1 MADSKSKK
9 VNVHKGHR
17 QRVKQKIAEHGIDV
31 LHDHEILEYLL
42 YPFIPLKDTNP
53 IAHSLLNTFGN
64 LYTLINTDA
73 EAIFSVPHVTK
84 DAALFL
90 SSLSGVFKRCSRINA
105 GNKKVFIRNV
115 SDAASYLHSVTRGLD
130 VEVIYML
137 CVDDACLMR
146 AGYLMNSGDA
156 TGCKT
161 EIRSYLR
168 KLDTVNASHV
178 YVGHNHTVG
187 TPMPSEEDNIFT
199 RKLNTALDSIGVTLA
214 DHLVLT
220 DDGRYFSYRLN
231 GLLEDTL

>member
-1 MADSKSKK
+1 MADSNNK

-53 IAHSLLNTFGN
+53 IAHNLLNTFGN

-73 EAIFSVPHVTK
+73 DAIFNVPHVTK

-90 SSLSGVFKRCSRINA
+90 SSLSGVFKRCLQVNSDS
-105 GNKKVFIRNV
+105 KKVFIRNV
-115 SDAASYLHSVTRGLD
+115 SDAATYLHSVTSGLD

-146 AGYLMNSGDA
+146 AGYLMGSGDA
-156 TGCKT
+156 ASCKT
-161 EIRSYLR
+161 EIRNYLR
-168 KLDTVNASHV
+168 KLDAINASHV
-178 YVGHNHTVG
+178 YIGHNHTTG
-187 TPMPSEEDNIFT
+187 TPMPSKEDNDFT
-199 RKLNTALDSIGVTLA
+199 HRLNTALDSIGITLA
-214 DHLVLT
+214 DHLILT
-220 DDGRYFSYRLN
+220 DGGRYFSYRLN
-231 GLLEDTL
+231 SLLEDAL